1 MKKLLRID
9 LSNKQYRYEDVPPV
23 YANLGGRGLTSKVV
37 SEEVPPRTDA
47 LGMENKLVFAPGIL
61 AATPAPNNSRLSVG
75 GKSPLTGTIKEANSG
90 GAAAQKLARL
100 GIQGIVVEG
109 ASSALTMVKV
119 TKDGVSFIP
128 AEGFKGMGNY
138 DLIDKLKA
146 EHGDS
151 ISIISIGLGGEKL
164 LKAATV
170 SVTSPDFKIRM
181 ASRGGLG
188 AVMGSKKLKAVIV
201 DDTGAAGIEVSDAA
215 KLKEAAS
222 DLTKGILT
230 HPLMEGLKVLG
241 TPLLVMMINGAGA
254 LPTKNYSMGQFEGA
268 EKISGE
274 FMMESQAKRPNSQAT
289 HRCMA
294 GCVISC
300 SNVYTD
306 ENGKEIV
313 SGLEYETLGLV
324 GSNCMISNLDDIAY
338 INRLCNDL
346 GLDTMDVGAA
356 IAVAMEAGILPWG
369 DGKAAYAL
377 IEEAG
382 KGTDKGTMI
391 GNGCLFTGKKLG
403 VKRIPTVKGQSLAA
417 YDPRVLK
424 GTGVTYSTS
433 PMGADHT
440 CGNALPSPANPTY
453 NPTASTGQAP
463 VSGFL
468 QWYFAAIDSLGIC
481 LFASLPLLD
490 MPDLMKHL
498 IACATAVTGQVPDEN
513 YLMNLGISV
522 LKSEKKFNEAAGFTT
537 KDDRLPEFFTKEQ
550 LPPSGLIFD
559 VSEEEVDSALKF

>member
-9 LSNKQYRYEDVPPV
+9 LSNKQYRYEDVPPL

-37 SEEVPPRTDA
+37 SEEVPPTADA
-47 LGMENKLVFAPGIL
+47 LGKDNKLIFAPGIL

-90 GAAAQKLARL
+90 GSAAQSLARL

-109 ASSALTMVKV
+109 ASPALTMIKV

-151 ISIISIGLGGEKL
+151 ISVISIGLGGEKL

-215 KLKEAAS
+215 KLKEAAA
-222 DLTKGILT
+222 DLTKGILS

-274 FMMESQAKRPNSQAT
+274 LMMESQAKRPNSQAT

-346 GLDTMDVGAA
+346 GLDTMEVGAA
-356 IAVAMEAGILPWG
+356 IAVAMEGGILPWG

-391 GNGCLFTGKKLG
+391 GNGCLFTGKQLG

-463 VSGFL
+463 VSAFL

-498 IACATAVTGQVPDEN
+498 IACATAVTGQAPDEN

-522 LKSEKKFNEAAGFTT
+522 LKSERKFNEEAGFTT